1 MRRLL
6 YLGFA
11 FPPGVASA
19 FPEVIPAGHGFETA
33 LITALGRHFEIQS
46 VGLLPTAEADL
57 PPTRDHSPG
66 LPHQLLLV
74 DQAPELFHRWRSAR
88 RLRRWYQELVRAC
101 WQPDAILVYNL
112 PPVFN
117 DFIRWLH
124 RQPARPATVLLL
136 ADSST
141 LGRRL
146 SFTKRL
152 RYQCKP
158 MIWPDEVMLPF
169 FDACVGLGRDTER
182 FFAPRKT
189 PWLWLPGA
197 CDPAD
202 APPWQ
207 PPSHVGPIRF
217 GYFGALAGHSGV
229 MELARTFLAANLP
242 ATLHVCGY
250 GKLAADLR
258 ALAASDPRLKFDG
271 LLPRPTDC
279 LTWAQNLDV
288 LVNPRP
294 AGCGNEN
301 NFPSKLFSYAL
312 TGRAILTSRLS
323 GTDEVLGEAADYFD
337 PQDFSRALARQLRA
351 LAAQPRPGLAER
363 GRALRERI
371 MANYTWSHA
380 SVRLAGFIAQTLAAP
395 PSGRHAGRPLPGAV
409 SGT

>member
-169 FDACVGLGRDTER
+169 SMRASDSAATRN
-182 FFAPRKT
+182 ASS
-189 PWLWLPGA
+189 
-197 CDPAD
+197 PAKN
-202 APPWQ
+202 
-207 PPSHVGPIRF
+207 
-217 GYFGALAGHSGV
+217 AL
-229 MELARTFLAANLP
+229 
-242 ATLHVCGY
+242 
-250 GKLAADLR
+250 
-258 ALAASDPRLKFDG
+258 ALAARRL
-271 LLPRPTDC
+271 RS
-279 LTWAQNLDV
+279 
-288 LVNPRP
+288 R
-294 AGCGNEN
+294 
-301 NFPSKLFSYAL
+301 
-312 TGRAILTSRLS
+312 GRA
-323 GTDEVLGEAADYFD
+323 
-337 PQDFSRALARQLRA
+337 A
-351 LAAQPRPGLAER
+351 LAAAESRWSDPLRLLRRPGR
-363 GRALRERI
+363 PQRRHGTGPDFSGRQSARHPARLRLRE
-371 MANYTWSHA
+371 
-380 SVRLAGFIAQTLAAP
+380 
-395 PSGRHAGRPLPGAV
+395 AGRGPARAGRERPAAQV
-409 SGT
+409 